1 MRHIMSAHLICALLP
16 KIALIS
22 LITQISFNKVYI
34 YVINSID
41 YTYVMRERENLFL
54 LITLLKYCV
63 Y

>member
-1 MRHIMSAHLICALLP
+1 MRHIMSAHLISAALLP
-16 KIALIS
+16 KIALI
-22 LITQISFNKVYI
+22 IFTQILFNKVYI